1 MGYLMQQLDNYF
13 YMEKE
18 TLDDALK
25 VTKALLTF
33 EAKEHH
39 GPIGYVS
46 QGGQVTS
53 RHYGFVQEENVA
65 RANNFKD
72 AAEAF
77 RWDMWID
84 DAGDIYGI
92 IFNGEKYTGDE
103 LTFLNA
109 IAPYVRAGS
118 YIEMQGEEGERWKW
132 FFNGKEC
139 IEHTAEILYP
149 DIVESLESVYGKQ
162 NHK

>member
-1 MGYLMQQLDNYF
+1 MGYLINQLDNYF

-18 TLDDALK
+18 TFDDALK

-46 QGGQVTS
+46 QGGQITS
-53 RHYGFVQEENVA
+53 RHYGFVQEGNVL
-65 RANNFKD
+65 RADNFKA

-84 DAGDIYGI
+84 DEGDIYSTT
-92 IFNGEKYTGDE
+92 FNGEKYTGSE
-103 LTFLNA
+103 ITFLNA
-109 IAPYVRAGS
+109 IAPYVREDS
-118 YIEMQGEEGERWKW
+118 YIEMQGEEGEMWKW
-132 FFNGKEC
+132 YFNGMEC
-139 IEHTAEILYP
+139 MEYQAQIIYP
-149 DIVESLESVYGKQ
+149 DIIEISGEAVYG
-162 NHK
+162 

>member
-18 TLDDALK
+18 TFDDALK
-25 VTKALLTF
+25 VTKALLTV
-33 EAKEHH
+33 EAKDKY
-39 GPIGYVS
+39 GTTGYVM
-46 QGGQVTS
+46 QGGEVTS

-65 RANNFKD
+65 KANNFKD

-132 FFNGKEC
+132 FFDGKTC
-139 IEHTAEILYP
+139 IEYEAQILYQ
-149 DIVESLESVYGKQ
+149 DLEERKE
-162 NHK
+162 NNE